1 MTFEETQKI
10 VMTMMAL
17 YPQTYRSYTDEQT
30 LTVIQAWSMVFD
42 DIPYEEVS
50 NALMSFYKQSE
61 KGFPPVPGELRK
73 IVFDAHKAKT
83 GTQTM
88 TAMQA
93 WDIVRPRLSKTAW
106 DDENIQF
113 NTLPPLIKQA
123 IGSASTMRSWGQL
136 PSDTVGTVIMS
147 QFVRSYNAQAER
159 QEQAERTDYKLLIGD
174 TEHMKLLEE
183 LRGIE

>member
-1 MTFEETQKI
+1 MNTQETAKI
-10 VMTMMAL
+10 VTVIKSA
-17 YPQTYRSYTDEQT
+17 YPNYYRKYTDEET
-30 LTVIQAWSMVFD
+30 ATMIQLWQAVLE
-42 DIPYEEVS
+42 DIPYSEVNKAFVAYLQS
-50 NALMSFYKQSE
+50 GDCDYPPNAGQ
-61 KGFPPVPGELRK
+61 LRK
-73 IVFDAHKAKT
+73 IVFDKYKAEH

-113 NTLPPLIKQA
+113 NTLPPLIQQA

-147 QFVRSYNAQAER
+147 QFVKSYNALAER
-159 QEQAERTDYKLLIGD
+159 HEKEQLQDYSKLIGSS
-174 TEHMKLLEE
+174 EHRELLEE
-183 LRGIE
+183 LKQLS

>member
-1 MTFEETQKI
+1 MNMQETSKI
-10 VMTMMAL
+10 VTVVKSA
-17 YPQTYRSYTDEQT
+17 YPNYYRKYTDEET
-30 LTVIQAWSMVFD
+30 AMMIQLWQAVLD
-42 DIPYEEVS
+42 DIPYSEI
-50 NALMSFYKQSE
+50 NQAFISFMRNGYDY
-61 KGFPPVPGELRK
+61 PPQPGQLRK
-73 IVFDAHKAKT
+73 IVFDNHKAKT

-106 DDENIQF
+106 DDENTQF
-113 NTLPPLIKQA
+113 NTLPPLIQQA
-123 IGSASTMRSWGQL
+123 IGSAATMRSWGQL

-147 QFVRSYNAQAER
+147 QFVRSYNALADR

-174 TEHMKLLEE
+174 TEHTKLLEE